1 MALISA
7 KGIYG
12 LGAMYELS
20 KYELGTKVKASDI
33 ASLANVPLGY
43 LEQIL
48 GKLRKAGFIESIRGA
63 GGGYVLSRK
72 PEDIKVSDVLAIL
85 EDSIKI
91 VDECNNDILNI
102 FFDDIKS
109 ELVQSLS
116 ISLSDM
122 CKYKDK
128 YNSTLYY
135 DI

>member
-1 MALISA
+1 MALIST

-20 KYELGTKVKASDI
+20 KYEVGTKVKASDI
-33 ASLANVPLGY
+33 ANLAHIPLGY

-63 GGGYVLSRK
+63 GGGYILARK
-72 PEDIKVSDVLAIL
+72 PEDIKVGDLLIVL
-85 EDSIKI
+85 EDNIRI
-91 VDECNNDILNI
+91 VDECSNDILNI

-109 ELVQSLS
+109 QLAQSLS

-122 CKYKDK
+122 RKYKDK
-128 YNSTLYY
+128 YNSTLHY